1 MGVAFHK
8 KTSKEYIPFSVRL
21 EADILEGVREIANK
35 EDMSINEIINQGLR
49 FVIEDYNKNNKK

>member
-8 KTSKEYIPFSVRL
+8 KTSKEYIPFSARL
-21 EADILEGVREIANK
+21 EADILEGIKKIAYK

-49 FVIEDYNKNNKK
+49 FVIEDYNKNNK